1 MCGIAGFLSKNHRKS
16 YDKNFLRISKEL
28 SHRGPDSSNHFKH
41 KNNLFIH
48 TRLSII
54 DIAGGNQPIINNDLV
69 LVANGEIYNDSEI
82 RAKFKEYKFKTKSDS
97 ESIMALY
104 HEQGVSGLKNLRG
117 MYAFAIYDKKKK
129 ITILS
134 RDIFGIKPLY
144 FCQLEDSFIF
154 CSEIQPM
161 LNLNL
166 IRKKISKEKLLEY
179 FELQYCS
186 GKKTIYENVFR
197 VLPGEIL
204 VIENGRLKKSII
216 QKLPQAR
223 KVEKKIGNN
232 FIEKQIKET
241 IAVHLRSDVPYC
253 LFFSGGIDSMLIL
266 HFMSKIISKKKIEA
280 FKVYIDGKSRDDN
293 VLLRKISKEYKIHF
307 NEISFTESDFWK
319 LIPFAAKHIDDPIA
333 DYAILPTFKLAEQAS
348 KQFKVAITGEGG
360 DELFGG
366 YGRYRKSNLFK
377 KKYFKGAFKKFK
389 DFSEDY
395 WKFETNQLFVDNL
408 DLTNIQKRQYFDYI
422 NWLPNDLL
430 VKLDRCLMAY
440 GMEGRTPLV
449 DKKIFESFFFI
460 KDKHKINNG
469 YGKYLIR
476 DFLNK
481 KVSYY
486 NGFEKKEG
494 FSIPIN
500 SWIPKKAKILEEF
513 LPKVGILNSF
523 FTKDEIISL
532 CRSVKYKKKYVRC
545 VWHLIFISAWYYV
558 NFKNIKTDGN
568 FFDIIKN

>member
-1 MCGIAGFLSKNHRKS
+1 MNC
-16 YDKNFLRISKEL
+16 
-28 SHRGPDSSNHFKH
+28 
-41 KNNLFIH
+41 
-48 TRLSII
+48 
-54 DIAGGNQPIINNDLV
+54 
-69 LVANGEIYNDSEI
+69 
-82 RAKFKEYKFKTKSDS
+82 
-97 ESIMALY
+97 
-104 HEQGVSGLKNLRG
+104 
-117 MYAFAIYDKKKK
+117 
-129 ITILS
+129 
-134 RDIFGIKPLY
+134 
-144 FCQLEDSFIF
+144 LEVMED
-154 CSEIQPM
+154 
-161 LNLNL
+161 
-166 IRKKISKEKLLEY
+166 
-179 FELQYCS
+179 
-186 GKKTIYENVFR
+186 
-197 VLPGEIL
+197 
-204 VIENGRLKKSII
+204 IEN
-216 QKLPQAR
+216 
-223 KVEKKIGNN
+223 
-232 FIEKQIKET
+232 QIY
-241 IAVHLRSDVPYC
+241 L
-253 LFFSGGIDSMLIL
+253 
-266 HFMSKIISKKKIEA
+266 
-280 FKVYIDGKSRDDN
+280 
-293 VLLRKISKEYKIHF
+293 
-307 NEISFTESDFWK
+307 
-319 LIPFAAKHIDDPIA
+319 
-333 DYAILPTFKLAEQAS
+333 
-348 KQFKVAITGEGG
+348 
-360 DELFGG
+360 
-366 YGRYRKSNLFK
+366 

-389 DFSEDY
+389 DFSEYY

-500 SWIPKKAKILEEF
+500 NWIPKKAKILEEF

-532 CRSVKYKKKYVRC
+532 CRSVKYKKKYERC

-558 NFKNIKTDGN
+558 NFKNVKTDGN